1 MDGGIFIDMGG
12 SCFSLP
18 TLPLWHT
25 VREMLFFICSP
36 LSMKENPIFFSQIHE
51 LAEFF
56 YLYLP
61 FFSSSINYFNSP
73 SRQIFNLSHFFLS
86 IHNKPSCTR
95 GKTQLKHSTCE
106 RKKNTKRPKVHL
118 GMTIPACHVPD
129 VRRFDCLT
137 LSSSKL
143 HLRPMMPVTPVT

>member
-1 MDGGIFIDMGG
+1 MVAFLLTWGEAAFPSQLFLCGTLLEKC
-12 SCFSLP
+12 CFSSA
-18 TLPLWHT
+18 HHSA
-25 VREMLFFICSP
+25 RKKILF
-36 LSMKENPIFFSQIHE
+36 FFSQIHE

-56 YLYLP
+56 YLYLL

-86 IHNKPSCTR
+86 IHNKPSGTR

-143 HLRPMMPVTPVT
+143 HLRPMMPVTSVT